1 MKSCARR
8 EVRFFLSV
16 LVLLLSIT
24 LPCKTYAQAVPY
36 ARTFAK
42 PSEEVHAAL
51 QEMQAYAG
59 QKLPIVE
66 GFVAAQDRS
75 LERFERA
82 FYQFSIDLVP
92 ETSGGT
98 IVRVTAK
105 ITAWYADRD
114 PAKSGYQVL
123 PSNGRLEL
131 DLLDRLTEKFGGSG
145 SLRSSVASPQPKLD
159 LHTASGIPVA
169 RPVGEARNPGTSSTV
184 GAEPLAGSDEIVA
197 LKAKRAGEE
206 KRLQNLNTELQNL
219 QEIQRNQAHP
229 TNLVVVKKTGTPVY
243 SRAATGSRV
252 LFTAAG
258 DDEFEFLDAES
269 DWIHV
274 QISGASRGY
283 LRRGSVELPEGIAA
297 RVNAAEEN
305 NTGGTHDAFR
315 ITQQETGAFPGNW
328 ETLRGKQVRIFTVQP
343 VSADPK
349 LSGPVAKTEMA
360 ITLFRKFSSDTP
372 ESEIEPAGVVIIFDS
387 ADGGIAAAP
396 MAAIRQLAGKTLSRD
411 AFLNGC
417 YFEPPESFQSGRK
430 P

>member
-1 MKSCARR
+1 MKHCAQRQ
-8 EVRFFLSV
+8 VRFFFPA
-16 LVLLLSIT
+16 LVFLLSIT

-42 PSEEVHAAL
+42 PSEEVRAGL

-131 DLLDRLTEKFGGSG
+131 DLLDRLTEKFSGGSG
-145 SLRSSVASPQPKLD
+145 SLRSSVASPRPKLD

-169 RPVGEARNPGTSSTV
+169 RSAGETRNPGTG
-184 GAEPLAGSDEIVA
+184 GAEPPAGSDEIVA
-197 LKAKRAGEE
+197 LKAKRAAEE

-219 QEIQRNQAHP
+219 QEIQRSQAHP
-229 TNLVVVKKTGTPVY
+229 RNLVVVKKTGTPVY
-243 SRAATGSRV
+243 SRATTGSRV
-252 LFTAAG
+252 LFTAAS
-258 DDEFEFLDAES
+258 DDEFEFLDAEN

-283 LRRGSVELPEGIAA
+283 LRSSSVELPEGIAA
-297 RVNAAEEN
+297 RVNVLEEN
-305 NTGGTHDAFR
+305 NTGGSHEAFR
-315 ITQQETGAFPGNW
+315 ITRQETGAFPGNW

-349 LSGPVAKTEMA
+349 LSGPVAKTELA
-360 ITLFRKFSSDTP
+360 ISLFRKFASDTP
-372 ESEIEPAGVVIIFDS
+372 QSETEPAGVVIIFDS

-396 MAAIRQLAGKTLSRD
+396 MAAIRQLAGKILSRD

-417 YFEPPESFQSGRK
+417 YFEPAESFASGHK

>member
-1 MKSCARR
+1 MKRCARS
-8 EVRFFLSV
+8 EGQFFLAV

-24 LPCKTYAQAVPY
+24 LPGKTYAQAVPY

-131 DLLDRLTEKFGGSG
+131 DFLDRLTEKFSGGSG

-159 LHTASGIPVA
+159 LRTASGIPVPRSA
-169 RPVGEARNPGTSSTV
+169 GEMRNAATSSTG
-184 GAEPLAGSDEIVA
+184 GAEPLAGSDEMVT
-197 LKAKRAGEE
+197 LKAKRAAEE
-206 KRLQNLNTELQNL
+206 KRLQNLNTELQNW

-229 TNLVVVKKTGTPVY
+229 RNLVVVKKTGAPVY
-243 SRAATGSRV
+243 SRASTGSRV

-258 DDEFEFLDAES
+258 DDEFEFLD
-269 DWIHV
+269 
-274 QISGASRGY
+274 SRADF
-283 LRRGSVELPEGIAA
+283 RRLAWVSSPRQRGTAGGGRCA
-297 RVNAAEEN
+297 RKCA
-305 NTGGTHDAFR
+305 
-315 ITQQETGAFPGNW
+315 
-328 ETLRGKQVRIFTVQP
+328 
-343 VSADPK
+343 
-349 LSGPVAKTEMA
+349 
-360 ITLFRKFSSDTP
+360 
-372 ESEIEPAGVVIIFDS
+372 
-387 ADGGIAAAP
+387 
-396 MAAIRQLAGKTLSRD
+396 
-411 AFLNGC
+411 
-417 YFEPPESFQSGRK
+417 GRK
-430 P
+430 